1 MRDRVRDS
9 CARRL
14 GVGFDGFILDDTT
27 RAHLADLRPG
37 AVILF
42 ARNIRDAAQCR
53 ALVGEI
59 RALLGEDPMLLVDQ
73 EGGVVVRFTRD
84 VTVFP
89 GNMALG
95 AAGREDL
102 AEAQGRISAGELLAL
117 GFDANLAPVCDLASD
132 PENPGVGLRS
142 LGSDPARVGRLAA
155 ALVRGSKAGGLSAC
169 AKHFPGLGA
178 ARVDPHVGLP
188 TIERPGEALRAED
201 LVPFRGAIEAGVD
214 LVMTTHGR
222 FPGLDPSRASCTFS
236 RPIATD
242 LLRRE
247 IGFRGVVLSD
257 DLEMGAVKNELPVGE
272 AAVLAAAAGH
282 DMLLVCHT
290 RRWQVEAVEAL
301 AAAVRAMGDGRRIS
315 RDEHAA
321 SIGRLN
327 ALAVAR
333 IRAREKAAPAPSG
346 GPELAA
352 EIAASSVAVAADP
365 SRLLPLRRGTRLG
378 VVLPRLA
385 DLTAVEDSVGDSD
398 GRFVFETLS
407 AAGFQVLG
415 RVVPLDP
422 AAPDVAAAVETVRA
436 ADRVLALA
444 FDAGRNP
451 GQRALL
457 AALDAAKGPL
467 VVAHL
472 RNPWDARYAPATAAQ
487 LQPWGFRAVQVRAL
501 ADVLAGLREPR
512 RLERT
517 VP

>member
-14 GVGFDGFILDDTT
+14 GVGFHGTTLDAAT
-27 RAHLADLRPG
+27 RAHLAELRPG

-42 ARNIRDAAQCR
+42 ARNLGDGRGAAQCR

-59 RALLGEDPMLLVDQ
+59 RAVLGEDPMLLVDQ

-117 GFDANLAPVCDLASD
+117 GLDANLAPVCDLASD

-142 LGSDPARVGRLAA
+142 LGSDPAPVGRLAA
-155 ALVRGSKAGGLSAC
+155 ALVRGSKAGGLSSC

-188 TIERPGEALRAED
+188 TIERPGERLRGED
-201 LVPFRGAIEAGVD
+201 LVPFRAAIEAGVD
-214 LVMTTHGR
+214 FVMTTHGR
-222 FPGLDPSRASCTFS
+222 FPGLDPSAASSTFS
-236 RPIATD
+236 RPIVTD

-247 IGFRGVVLSD
+247 MGFRGVVLSD
-257 DLEMGAVKNELPVGE
+257 DLEMGAVRSELPVGE
-272 AAVLAAAAGH
+272 AAVRAAAAGH
-282 DMLLVCHT
+282 DLLLVCHT
-290 RRWQVEAVEAL
+290 PERQVEAAEAL
-301 AAAVRAMGDGRRIS
+301 AAAVREGRRVS

-321 SIGRLN
+321 SLGRLT

-333 IRAREKAAPAPSG
+333 IRAREKAGPPPEG
-346 GPELAA
+346 GPALAA
-352 EIAASSVAVAADP
+352 EIAAASVAVAADP
-365 SRLLPLRRGTRLG
+365 SRLLPLRRGLRLG

-385 DLTAVEDSVGDSD
+385 DLTAVEDSVGDPD

-415 RVVPLDP
+415 RVIPLDP
-422 AAPDVAAAVETVRA
+422 GPADAAAAVEKVRA
-436 ADRVLALA
+436 ADRVLAFT
-444 FDAGRNP
+444 FDAWRNQ

-457 AALDAAKGPL
+457 GALDAAKGPL

-472 RNPWDARYAPATAAQ
+472 RNPWDGRYAPPTAAQ

-501 ADVLAGLREPR
+501 GEALAGRGALR
-512 RLERT
+512 RLEGT